1 MIVNSACLN
10 VMVLVAQLVR
20 LLVEVSAQMV
30 VRDNVKIVVLASVQ
44 IHVIILLIALVE
56 EIAQQDVVLTVKQ
69 IVAILVQ
76 RGAQEPVLMVVKMI

>member
-1 MIVNSACLN
+1 M
-10 VMVLVAQLVR
+10 
-20 LLVEVSAQMV
+20 
-30 VRDNVKIVVLASVQ
+30 
-44 IHVIILLIALVE
+44 IILPIVLVE

>member
-20 LLVEVSAQMV
+20 LLAEVSAQMV
-30 VRDNVKIVVLASVQ
+30 VRGNVKIVVLASVQ
-44 IHVIILLIALVE
+44 IHVILIPIVLVE
-56 EIAQQDVVLTVKQ
+56 GIAKQDVVLAVKQ

-76 RGAQEPVLMVVKMI
+76 RDAQKPVLMVVKMI